1 MRGNNMAILSE
12 EEIKEKLKS
21 LEGWQL
27 KGKEIHKVYTHK
39 TFKDAINFVKKVA
52 DLAER
57 ANHHP
62 DFLIQY
68 NKVTLTLSTHSKGG
82 VTDSDIELANQIEEA
97 K

>member
-1 MRGNNMAILSE
+1 MTILSE
-12 EEIKEKLKS
+12 EDIKQKLKP

-39 TFKDAINFVKKVA
+39 TFKDAIAFVNKVA

-68 NKVTLTLSTHSKGG
+68 NKVSLTLSTHSKSG
-82 VTDSDIELANQIEEA
+82 VTDNDIKLAKQIEEVSGRGNL
-97 K
+97 

>member
-1 MRGNNMAILSE
+1 MALLSE
-12 EEIKEKLKS
+12 EEIKAKLKA
-21 LEGWQL
+21 LEGWQI

-39 TFKDAINFVKKVA
+39 TFKDAITFVNKVA
-52 DLAER
+52 DLAEK

-68 NKVTLTLSTHSKGG
+68 NKVTLKLSTHSKGG
-82 VTDSDIELANQIEEA
+82 VTDSDIKLAKQIEEA

>member
-1 MRGNNMAILSE
+1 MGVLSE

-21 LEGWQL
+21 LVGWQL
-27 KGKEIHKVYTHK
+27 KGKEIHKVYTLK
-39 TFKDAINFVKKVA
+39 TFKDAIAFVNKVA
-52 DLAER
+52 DLADR

-68 NKVTLTLSTHSKGG
+68 DKVTLTLSTHSKGG
-82 VTDSDIELANQIEEA
+82 VTDKDINLASQIETT

>member
-1 MRGNNMAILSE
+1 MTVLSE

-39 TFKDAINFVKKVA
+39 TFKDAIAFVTKVA
-52 DLAER
+52 GLAER

-68 NKVTLTLSTHSKGG
+68 NKVALTLSTHSKGG
-82 VTDSDIELANQIEEA
+82 VTDSDINLAKQIE
-97 K
+97 KTK

>member
-1 MRGNNMAILSE
+1 MTVLSE
-12 EEIKEKLKS
+12 EEINEKLRA

-39 TFKDAINFVKKVA
+39 TFKDAIAFVNKVA

-82 VTDSDIELANQIEEA
+82 VTESDIKLAKQIEEA

>member
-1 MRGNNMAILSE
+1 MAVLSE
-12 EEIKEKLKS
+12 VEIKEKLKD

-27 KGKEIHKVYTHK
+27 KRKEIYKVYTHK
-39 TFKDAINFVKKVA
+39 TFKDTIAFVNKVA
-52 DLAER
+52 DLAE
-57 ANHHP
+57 ASDHHP

-82 VTDSDIELANQIEEA
+82 VTDHDINLAKQIEKA

>member
-1 MRGNNMAILSE
+1 MTILSE
-12 EEIKEKLKS
+12 EEIKEKLKA

-39 TFKDAINFVKKVA
+39 TFKDAIAFVNKVA
-52 DLAER
+52 DLAE
-57 ANHHP
+57 AVNHHP

-82 VTDSDIELANQIEEA
+82 VTDNDINLAKQIEKA

>member
-1 MRGNNMAILSE
+1 MGVLSE

-27 KGKEIHKVYTHK
+27 KEKEIHKVYTHK
-39 TFKDAINFVKKVA
+39 TFKDAIAFVNKVA
-52 DLAER
+52 GLAEG

-82 VTDSDIELANQIEEA
+82 VTDNDINLARQIE
-97 K
+97 KTK

>member
-1 MRGNNMAILSE
+1 MAVLSK

-21 LEGWQL
+21 LEGWQP

-39 TFKDAINFVKKVA
+39 TFKDAINFVNKVA
-52 DLAER
+52 DLAEK

-68 NKVTLTLSTHSKGG
+68 NKVTLTLSTHSEGS
-82 VTDSDIELANQIEEA
+82 VTDSDIKLARQIEEM